1 MAEQQYS
8 FIRIMRR
15 ELVTFVLL
23 ALVGVLVVP
32 IAIYLVGAEIFGEY
46 AGAGFGDFYRDI
58 HSDLRERQPVV
69 IFLLISPYLVWQLLR
84 LSIYAFRRMSP
95 SR

>member
-1 MAEQQYS
+1 
-8 FIRIMRR
+8 MRR

-23 ALVGVLVVP
+23 AFVGVLVVP
-32 IAIYLVGAEIFGEY
+32 LAIYLVGAEIFGEY

-58 HSDLRERQPVV
+58 HSDLREKQPVV
-69 IFLLISPYLVWQLLR
+69 IFLLISPYLVWQILR
-84 LSIYAFRRMSP
+84 ISIYAFRRTAP